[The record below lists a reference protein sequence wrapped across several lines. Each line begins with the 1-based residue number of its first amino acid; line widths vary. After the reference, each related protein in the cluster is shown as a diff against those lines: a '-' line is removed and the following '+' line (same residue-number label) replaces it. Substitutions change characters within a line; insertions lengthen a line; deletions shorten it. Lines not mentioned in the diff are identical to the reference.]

1 MDPADLRARLGELHA
16 ELSSAGSV
24 DDETRRSLLQVLADI
39 EALIGGG
46 TGRTPALVERL
57 RSVAIHF
64 ETEHPQMASMIARIT
79 DSLAQ
84 MGI

>member
-1 MDPADLRARLGELHA
+1 
-16 ELSSAGSV
+16 
-24 DDETRRSLLQVLADI
+24 VLADI
-39 EALIGGG
+39 EALIGEG
-46 TGRTPALVERL
+46 TGHTPALLQRL